1 MTSHLLPATARALV
15 ATLGE
20 GYRVC
25 YDAGRHVTVKS
36 EDAHTSLSVYLD
48 TAPKLTL
55 VQSWRAYAGSPE
67 HQAADVCA
75 QAIAWL
81 AVWDALA
88 GVGAPIAVSSDDLP
102 IMDACEL

>member
-1 MTSHLLPATARALV
+1 MASLLPATARALV
-15 ATLGE
+15 ATLGARYQV
-20 GYRVC
+20 GYDT
-25 YDAGRHVTVKS
+25 YHHVAVKS
-36 EDAHTSLSVYLD
+36 ENVHTSLSVYLD

-81 AVWDALA
+81 AVGDALA